1 MVYGGLVQ
9 SHNINMLS
17 NIKIVMK
24 FLKQETASSIKEPL
38 GKSYSFCKLPLD
50 VNSIMNKEA
59 Q

>member
-1 MVYGGLVQ
+1 M
-9 SHNINMLS
+9 ITLS
-17 NIKIVMK
+17 FQAK
-24 FLKQETASSIKEPL
+24 ETASSIKEPL

>member
-50 VNSIMNKEA
+50 VNSI
-59 Q
+59 